1 MARQLD
7 TARHAANGPRK
18 AAGYDWEG
26 AMAASLAGDSAAY
39 RRLLEEAGRWLR
51 RYFARRLASELID
64 DAVQEA
70 LTALHLKRATFEP
83 GRPFLPWLAAIARF
97 KGVDCMRSAGRHRT
111 EEFDETLHG
120 VPSHESAS
128 LSGIVMAGLFER
140 LRRPQAD
147 AIRQSDGFFS
157 PDLIAAACGPNGAGQ
172 LPVKAALAQIFATK
186 TRADWEEWAKG
197 RDLCFAP
204 VLDLKE
210 AFAQPQITQ
219 RGMLLHDESGNPHI
233 GTPVHYADEP
243 GRPDLRLPALGE
255 HTAQI
260 LHRKTPAA

>member
-7 TARHAANGPRK
+7 TAHHAANGPRK

-26 AMAASLAGDSAAY
+26 AMAASLAGDPAAY

-97 KGVDCMRSAGRHRT
+97 KGVDCMRSAGRHCT
-111 EEFDETLHG
+111 EELDETLHG

-147 AIRQSDGFFS
+147 AIQLVKLQGFS
-157 PDLIAAACGPNGAGQ
+157 VREAAAMTGQ
-172 LPVKAALAQIFATK
+172 SEALVKVNIHRGLAALKAWFG
-186 TRADWEEWAKG
+186 DGE
-197 RDLCFAP
+197 L
-204 VLDLKE
+204 
-210 AFAQPQITQ
+210 AFEKV
-219 RGMLLHDESGNPHI
+219 R
-233 GTPVHYADEP
+233 
-243 GRPDLRLPALGE
+243 
-255 HTAQI
+255 
-260 LHRKTPAA
+260 

>member
-128 LSGIVMAGLFER
+128 LSGIVVAGLCER

-147 AIRQSDGFFS
+147 AIRLVKLQGFS
-157 PDLIAAACGPNGAGQ
+157 VREAAAMTGQ
-172 LPVKAALAQIFATK
+172 SEALVKVNIHRGLAALKAWFG
-186 TRADWEEWAKG
+186 DGE
-197 RDLCFAP
+197 L
-204 VLDLKE
+204 
-210 AFAQPQITQ
+210 
-219 RGMLLHDESGNPHI
+219 
-233 GTPVHYADEP
+233 
-243 GRPDLRLPALGE
+243 ALE
-255 HTAQI
+255 TA
-260 LHRKTPAA
+260 R